1 MGLLIKNTHVLG
13 DDKAVRRDIY
23 IDSENGRIA
32 GVDRM
37 PEGFAADEVIDGSHK
52 VLMPGMVNAH
62 THAYMSVFRNYA
74 DDLPFAEWLFEKIDP
89 LESKMTSEQAYW
101 GNLLSIAEMIST
113 GTISSTLPAMM
124 RGT

>member
-1 MGLLIKNTHVLG
+1 MGLLIKNIHVLG

-23 IDSENGRIA
+23 IDSENGCIA

-74 DDLPFAEWLFEKIDP
+74 HEQKKAVFIVTH
-89 LESKMTSEQAYW
+89 ESDAMKYSDRIFRMDGGQLTDA
-101 GNLLSIAEMIST
+101 ADT
-113 GTISSTLPAMM
+113 KDAAPA
-124 RGT
+124 